1 MSSKPA
7 RGSLA
12 SMAVPKAVSSS
23 PAPAVSTPE
32 AEAPRQE
39 TKQSAE
45 PTPRRAPIDMK
56 TVQVRINKAGCTILL
71 VEQNTRK
78 AMQVASRAA
87 VLRLGEVIWTGPPD
101 SISMGQLGEIFMT
114 GKLPAVL

>member
-56 TVQVRINKAGCTILL
+56 TVQVRINKAGWKALRDLGDDNDKSLEALMVEALNDVLL
-71 VEQNTRK
+71 KYQKPPVVQRR
-78 AMQVASRAA
+78 V
-87 VLRLGEVIWTGPPD
+87 GER
-101 SISMGQLGEIFMT
+101 GQEREE
-114 GKLPAVL
+114 